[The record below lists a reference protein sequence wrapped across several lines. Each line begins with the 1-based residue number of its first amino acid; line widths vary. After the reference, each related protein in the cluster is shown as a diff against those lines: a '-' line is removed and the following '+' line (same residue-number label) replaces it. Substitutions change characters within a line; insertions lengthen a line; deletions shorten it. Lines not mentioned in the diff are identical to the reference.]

1 LAAARELEETP
12 QGVVTEVQIG
22 ETQEANRVQLYE
34 QLDRERGR
42 VEDVKAE
49 GAVGEPA
56 LIAVEKE
63 AKVER
68 GGGQDK
74 EGVGRRDDA

>member
-1 LAAARELEETP
+1 MAAARELEETP

-42 VEDVKAE
+42 VEEVKAE
-49 GAVGEPA
+49 GAVGELP
-56 LIAVEKE
+56 LIAVEEE

-68 GGGQDK
+68 AGDK
-74 EGVGRRDDA
+74 G